1 LLIYRFLLLFIEIFL
16 HACYPPFIMPS
27 LITKWK
33 KGKPYLYWVRSAW
46 VNGHSRIV
54 EQLYLGPRD
63 RVMAQMHAQFTAA
76 SHQEIPAL
84 RTVQIR
90 EFGASALFY
99 AVAQELRLIEL
110 INAHVPPA
118 PPGRRTS
125 LSVGHY
131 LVLAAINR
139 AAWPKSKRAF
149 TEWYQ
154 GTVLARL
161 VPALPDELRS
171 QRFWDHMNL
180 FESEH
185 FAPMQRELLCRIHER
200 FPLGAQFLV
209 YDTTNYYTFIH
220 TFNSRPSLPQR
231 GKNKQKR
238 ADLRQIS
245 LALVV
250 DEERGLPL
258 YYRCYEGN
266 VTDVVALGASLQE
279 MVGQFVPQTASPR
292 LTLVL
297 DKGNVSRDNFK
308 ALTEAHFS
316 FLAAIPAGWVRRLY
330 QVALQQYHPLALPD
344 GRRIK
349 VYCQSQ
355 KRLAGIQGQLLVS
368 FSPTFYRQQVR
379 TLDLLQ
385 RKATQRLLQLRAA
398 IQQAVA
404 RNRPRT
410 EKAVQGEIAQLVRH
424 DRLKE
429 FFSPTLHLHQGR
441 VQDLSW
447 QWDGRKKR
455 VIKHRDFGKTV
466 LFTDRQEL
474 EPQRMVLAYR
484 SQAKAE
490 EMFRISKSRRPGLW
504 WPAYHWTDSKLSVHA
519 LYCFLA
525 LLLIRIVLLR
535 LHERNLSVGVELLT
549 ERLRG
554 IHEALVVY
562 ANGAAQRVITERSPE
577 QDELFAALDLGSLAE
592 QWGNRVLH
600 S

>member
-1 LLIYRFLLLFIEIFL
+1 
-16 HACYPPFIMPS
+16 MPS

-54 EQLYLGPRD
+54 EQLYLGRRE
-63 RVMAQMHAQFTAA
+63 RVMEQMRAQCTSAPP
-76 SHQEIPAL
+76 QEMPVL
-84 RTVQIR
+84 RTVQLR

-99 AVAQELRLIEL
+99 SLAQQLGLIEL
-110 INAHVPPA
+110 INAHVLPA

-149 TEWYQ
+149 AEWYQ

-161 VPALPDELRS
+161 VPALPDEVRS
-171 QRFWDHMNL
+171 QRFWDHMDL
-180 FESEH
+180 FEPEH
-185 FAPMQRELLCRIHER
+185 FAPIQRELLSRIHER

-279 MVGQFVPQTASPR
+279 MVGQCLPQTVSPR

-316 FLAAIPAGWVRRLY
+316 FLAAIPPGWVRRLS
-330 QVALQQYHPLALPD
+330 QVALQEYHPLALPD

-349 VYCQSQ
+349 VYGQSQ

-385 RKATQRLLQLRAA
+385 RKATQRLLQRRSPSSRLSHATVPARRKRCRA
-398 IQQAVA
+398 
-404 RNRPRT
+404 R
-410 EKAVQGEIAQLVRH
+410 
-424 DRLKE
+424 
-429 FFSPTLHLHQGR
+429 S
-441 VQDLSW
+441 LSW
-447 QWDGRKKR
+447 CDTTGSRSSLPPPSISTK
-455 VIKHRDFGKTV
+455 GG
-466 LFTDRQEL
+466 
-474 EPQRMVLAYR
+474 YR
-484 SQAKAE
+484 
-490 EMFRISKSRRPGLW
+490 I
-504 WPAYHWTDSKLSVHA
+504 
-519 LYCFLA
+519 
-525 LLLIRIVLLR
+525 
-535 LHERNLSVGVELLT
+535 
-549 ERLRG
+549 
-554 IHEALVVY
+554 
-562 ANGAAQRVITERSPE
+562 
-577 QDELFAALDLGSLAE
+577 
-592 QWGNRVLH
+592 
-600 S
+600 